1 MSAWDKA
8 GARAALEPEETH
20 APALPS
26 GVVPPLRA
34 HALVVVDHF
43 DPTMVETPA
52 AGALVCIRQITR
64 MEAMDLAREHRPPI
78 VVSERILADV
88 EKELGVVR
96 AAVPRVGPGAAL
108 LVRTRNTWNDVRW
121 HLVSYSG
128 DA

>member
-1 MSAWDKA
+1 MTSGWERAA
-8 GARAALEPEETH
+8 ARADMEPAAEE
-20 APALPS
+20 LPS
-26 GVVPPLRA
+26 GVVPPTRA
-34 HALVVVDHF
+34 HALIVVDHF

-96 AAVPRVGPGAAL
+96 AAVPRVGPGASL
-108 LVRTRNTWNDVRW
+108 LVRTRFSWNDVRW
-121 HLVSYSG
+121 HLVSYAG